1 MSWPAMLL
9 AGASLAL
16 HWYLA
21 AAGLLLL
28 VAFVF
33 YFFRDPERTIPQ
45 ETGGIVS
52 PADGRVVE
60 IADSAWNGQPRKR
73 ISIFLSVFDVHVNRS
88 PVEGVIVSA
97 DYRKGQF
104 RAAWHAEAST
114 VNEQNVVVVRG
125 HQSEVVFK
133 QIAGII
139 ARRILFW
146 RKPGDLV
153 QRGERVGMIRFGSRV
168 DVILDPACDILV
180 RRGEHVK
187 GGSSLLARAPVGSGR
202 AK

>member
-1 MSWPAMLL
+1 MSWPAILL

-16 HWYLA
+16 HWYFVA
-21 AAGLLLL
+21 AVLLLL

-45 ETGGIVS
+45 EAGLIVA
-52 PADGRVVE
+52 PADGKVVE
-60 IADSAWNGQPRKR
+60 IAEGTWNDQPRKR

-88 PVEGVIVSA
+88 PIEGLIVSA

-104 RAAWHAEAST
+104 RAAWHADAST
-114 VNEQNVVVVRG
+114 VNEQNVVLVRG
-125 HQSEVVFK
+125 RQSEVVFK

-146 RKPGDLV
+146 RKPGDAV
-153 QRGERVGMIRFGSRV
+153 ERGERVGMIRFGSRV
-168 DVILDPACDILV
+168 DVIMDPACEILV
-180 RRGEHVK
+180 RRGQHVK
-187 GGSSLLARAPVGSGR
+187 GGSSVLARASMGSGR
-202 AK
+202 AR

>member
-1 MSWPAMLL
+1 MLL

-45 ETGGIVS
+45 ETGVIVS

-60 IADSAWNGQPRKR
+60 IADSAWNGRPRKR

-88 PVEGVIVSA
+88 PVEGVIASA

-125 HQSEVVFK
+125 HQLEVVFK

-168 DVILDPACDILV
+168 EVILDPACDILV

-187 GGSSLLARAPVGSGR
+187 GGSSILARAPVRSEQ